1 MIDFAQARR
10 MMVDGQV
17 RPSDVTDRDLL
28 AAMLDVPRERFVP
41 EALAS
46 VAYLDRDIPLD
57 PQRAMLKPMVLARLI
72 QAAQIGAGDHV
83 LDAACGNGYSSAI
96 LARIAGSV
104 VALEDDAGRA
114 RRCAELLQGPD
125 GQGFGVTNVMVVS
138 GPLDA
143 GWPALAPYDVI
154 LVNGAIEVEP
164 HGLCGQLKDG
174 GRLVT
179 VLGSGPDGKAML
191 YRKDRGEI
199 GSRTLFD
206 AAAPVLRSFMRAP
219 AFTF

>member
-28 AAMLDVPRERFVP
+28 AAMLDVPRERFAP
-41 EALAS
+41 DALAS
-46 VAYLDRDIPLD
+46 VAYLDRDIAVD
-57 PQRAMLKPMVLARLI
+57 AKRAMLKPMVLARLL
-72 QAAQIGAGDHV
+72 QAAEVGAGDNV
-83 LDAACGNGYSSAI
+83 LDVACGSGYASAI
-96 LARIAGSV
+96 LARLAARV
-104 VALEDDAGRA
+104 VALEDDAARS
-114 RRCAELLQGPD
+114 RRCGEILQELD
-125 GQGFGVTNVMVVS
+125 VANVTVAS

-154 LVNGAIEVEP
+154 LVNGALEVEP
-164 HGLCGQLKDG
+164 HGLLGQLKDG

-179 VLGSGPDGKAML
+179 VCGAGPDGRAML
-191 YRKDRGEI
+191 YRKDRGEV

-206 AAAPVLRSFMRAP
+206 AAAPVLPSFTRAP

>member
-28 AAMLDVPRERFVP
+28 AAMLDVPRERFASDAV
-41 EALAS
+41 AS
-46 VAYLDRDIPLD
+46 VAYLDRDIAID
-57 PQRAMLKPMVLARLI
+57 PTRAMLRPMLLARLI
-72 QAAQIGAGDHV
+72 QAAQIGPGDHV
-83 LDAACGNGYSSAI
+83 LEVACGSGYASAI
-96 LARIAGSV
+96 LARLAARV
-104 VALEDDAGRA
+104 VALEDDAARA
-114 RRCAELLQGPD
+114 RRCGEVLQGL
-125 GQGFGVTNVMVVS
+125 GVASVTVVS

-154 LVNGAIEVEP
+154 LVNGAVEVEP
-164 HGLCGQLKDG
+164 QGLLGQLKDG
-174 GRLVT
+174 GRLLAVC
-179 VLGSGPDGKAML
+179 GAGPDGRAML

-206 AAAPVLRSFMRAP
+206 AAAPVLRSFTRAP

>member
-17 RPSDVTDRDLL
+17 RTSDVTNSDLL

-41 EALAS
+41 AALAS
-46 VAYLDRDIPLD
+46 IAYLDRDLAID
-57 PQRAMLKPMVLARLI
+57 PKRAMLKPMVLARLI
-72 QAAQIGAGDHV
+72 QAAQVGAGDHV
-83 LDAACGNGYSSAI
+83 LDVACGSGYSSAI
-96 LARIAGSV
+96 LARLAGSV
-104 VALEDDAGRA
+104 VALEDEAARA
-114 RRCAELLQGPD
+114 QHCGEVLKAL
-125 GQGFGVTNVMVVS
+125 GVGNVTVAT
-138 GPLDA
+138 GALDA

-164 HGLCGQLKDG
+164 HGLFGQLKDG

-179 VLGSGPDGKAML
+179 VLGAGPAAKAII
-191 YRKDRGEI
+191 YRKDRGEM

-206 AAAPVLRSFMRAP
+206 AAAPVLPSFTRAP

>member
-28 AAMLDVPRERFVP
+28 AAMLDVPRERFAP
-41 EALAS
+41 DALAS
-46 VAYLDRDIPLD
+46 VAYLDRDIPID
-57 PQRAMLKPMVLARLI
+57 GKRALLKPMVLARLL
-72 QAAQIGAGDHV
+72 QAAEVGAGDRV
-83 LDAACGNGYSSAI
+83 LDAACGSGYSSAV
-96 LARIAGSV
+96 LAQIAASV
-104 VALEDDAGRA
+104 VALEDDEARA
-114 RRCAELLQGPD
+114 RRCGEILRSL
-125 GQGFGVTNVMVVS
+125 GVANVTIAS
-138 GPLDA
+138 GPLEA
-143 GWPALAPYDVI
+143 GWPAVAPYDVI
-154 LVNGAIEVEP
+154 LVNGAVEVEP
-164 HGLCGQLKDG
+164 HGLLKQLKEG

-179 VLGSGPDGKAML
+179 VRGAGPDGKAIL

-206 AAAPVLRSFMRAP
+206 AAAPVLPSFMRAP